1 MGNISVTTPWKATI
15 SGGAIGNRKHLKV
28 LVTALVLLLSTPMAH
43 YVHGQTTIVI
53 KADDQFQFAERY
65 FEKGE
70 YYRAIGEYERFIHFF
85 PQDPRVALA
94 HYRIGL
100 SYLKGEQFTQAVQSF
115 HALIE
120 KHGDAD
126 LATQAYFNLS
136 EAYIALKQFGNALA
150 ALDSLIRQCSDTDVK
165 DRAYYKQGWIYLEMD
180 EWEKAQASFNKISPK
195 NRDTYRLK
203 QLSEDISK
211 REFLKIK
218 NPATAGSLAVIPGA
232 GHLYCKRY
240 RDALVAFL
248 LNGAMI
254 YAAYE
259 AFDHDNEGLGGLIT
273 FFEIGLYA
281 GNIYSAVNS
290 AHKYNRKQKKDF
302 FQYLKDRSML
312 QAAAIRLDE
321 GQAFTLSY
329 KITF

>member
-1 MGNISVTTPWKATI
+1 M
-15 SGGAIGNRKHLKV
+15 GNRKHLKV
-28 LVTALVLLLSTPMAH
+28 LVSALVLLLSTPMAH
-43 YVHGQTTIVI
+43 CVHGQTTIVI

-65 FEKGE
+65 FEKEE
-70 YYRAIGEYERFIHFF
+70 YYRAVGEYERFIYFF

-94 HYRIGL
+94 RYKIGL
-100 SYLKGEQFTQAVQSF
+100 SYLKGERFTQAVQSF

-120 KHGDAD
+120 KHGDTE
-126 LATQAYFNLS
+126 LAMNAYFNLS
-136 EAYIALKQFGNALA
+136 EAYIMLKQFGNALA
-150 ALDSLIRQCSDTDVK
+150 ALEGLIKQCSDLDVK

-180 EWEKAQASFNKISPK
+180 EWENAQASFDKISPK

-211 REFLKIK
+211 REFLEIK
-218 NPATAGSLAVIPGA
+218 NPATAGWLAVMPGA
-232 GHLYCKRY
+232 GHLYCERY
-240 RDALVAFL
+240 RDALIAFL
-248 LNGAMI
+248 LNGAMM

-290 AHKYNRKQKKDF
+290 AHKYNRKQKNDF
-302 FQYLKDRSML
+302 FQYLKDHSML
-312 QAAAIRLDE
+312 QASAIRLDE
-321 GQAFTLSY
+321 GQALALSY

>member
-1 MGNISVTTPWKATI
+1 VA
-15 SGGAIGNRKHLKV
+15 NRKHLKV
-28 LVTALVLLLSTPMAH
+28 LVSALVLFLSAPVAH
-43 YVHGQTTIVI
+43 CVRGQTSVVI

-70 YYRAIGEYERFIHFF
+70 YYRAIGEYERFIYFF

-94 HYRIGL
+94 RYKIGL
-100 SYLKGEQFTQAVQSF
+100 SYLKGERFMQAVQSF

-120 KHGDAD
+120 KHGGTE
-126 LATQAYFNLS
+126 LAIESYFNLS
-136 EAYIALKQFGNALA
+136 EAYIKLKQFGNALA
-150 ALDSLIRQCSDTDVK
+150 ALDSLISQCSEADVDVK
-165 DRAYYKQGWIYLEMD
+165 DRAYYKRGWIYLEID
-180 EWEKAQASFNKISPK
+180 EWEKARASFNKISPK
-195 NRDTYRLK
+195 NRTAYRIK
-203 QLSEDISK
+203 QLSEDINK

-218 NPATAGSLAVIPGA
+218 NPATAGLLAVIPGA
-232 GHLYCKRY
+232 GHLYCERY
-240 RDALVAFL
+240 RNALIAFL

-254 YAAYE
+254 YAGYE
-259 AFDHDNEGLGGLIT
+259 AFDHGNEGLGGLIA

-302 FQYLKDRSML
+302 FQYLKDRSVL
-312 QAAAIRLDE
+312 QASTVRLNNA
-321 GQAFTLSY
+321 QAWTLSY

>member
-1 MGNISVTTPWKATI
+1 MGN
-15 SGGAIGNRKHLKV
+15 RRHLKV
-28 LVTALVLLLSTPMAH
+28 LVSALVLLLSTPMAH
-43 YVHGQTTIVI
+43 CVHGQTTIVI

-65 FEKGE
+65 FEEGE
-70 YYRAIGEYERFIHFF
+70 YYRAVGEYERFIYFF

-94 HYRIGL
+94 RYKIGL
-100 SYLKGEQFTQAVQSF
+100 SYLKGERFTQAVQSF

-120 KHGDAD
+120 KHGDTE
-126 LATQAYFNLS
+126 LAMNAYFNLS
-136 EAYIALKQFGNALA
+136 EAYIMLKQFGNALA
-150 ALDSLIRQCSDTDVK
+150 ALESLIKQSSDLDVK
-165 DRAYYKQGWIYLEMD
+165 DRAYYKQGWIYLETD
-180 EWEKAQASFNKISPK
+180 EWEKAQASFDKISPK

-203 QLSEDISK
+203 QLSQDISK

-218 NPATAGSLAVIPGA
+218 NPAAAGWLAVIPGA
-232 GHLYCKRY
+232 GHLYCDRY
-240 RDALVAFL
+240 RDALIAFL

-259 AFDHDNEGLGGLIT
+259 AFDQDNEGLGGLIT

-290 AHKYNRKQKKDF
+290 AHKYNRKQKNDF
-302 FQYLKDRSML
+302 FQYLKDHSML
-312 QAAAIRLDE
+312 QASAIRLDE
-321 GQAFTLSY
+321 GQALALSY

>member
-1 MGNISVTTPWKATI
+1 M
-15 SGGAIGNRKHLKV
+15 GNRKHLKV
-28 LVTALVLLLSTPMAH
+28 LVSALVLLLSTFVAH
-43 YVHGQTTIVI
+43 CVHGQTTIVI

-70 YYRAIGEYERFIHFF
+70 YYRAIGEYERFIYFF
-85 PQDPRVALA
+85 PQDPRGALA
-94 HYRIGL
+94 RYKIGL
-100 SYLKGEQFTQAVQSF
+100 SYLKGEQFTEAVQSF

-120 KHGDAD
+120 KHGDTE
-126 LATQAYFNLS
+126 LAIKSYFNLS
-136 EAYIALKQFGNALA
+136 EAYIVLKQFGNALA
-150 ALDSLIRQCSDTDVK
+150 ALESLIKQCSDTDVK
-165 DRAYYKQGWIYLEMD
+165 DRAYYKQGWIYLETD
-180 EWEKAQASFNKISPK
+180 EWEKAQASFDKISPK

-211 REFLKIK
+211 REFLEIK
-218 NPATAGSLAVIPGA
+218 NPATAGWLAVIPGA
-232 GHLYCKRY
+232 GHLYCERY
-240 RDALVAFL
+240 RDALIAFL

-259 AFDHDNEGLGGLIT
+259 AFDHGNEGLGGLIT

-290 AHKYNRKQKKDF
+290 AHKYNRKQKNDF
-302 FQYLKDRSML
+302 FQYLKDHSML
-312 QAAAIRLDE
+312 QASAIRLDE
-321 GQAFTLSY
+321 GQALALSY

>member
-1 MGNISVTTPWKATI
+1 MGN
-15 SGGAIGNRKHLKV
+15 RRHLKV
-28 LVTALVLLLSTPMAH
+28 LVSALVLLLSTPMAH
-43 YVHGQTTIVI
+43 CVHGQTTIVI

-65 FEKGE
+65 FEEGE
-70 YYRAIGEYERFIHFF
+70 YYRAVGEYERFIYFF

-94 HYRIGL
+94 RYKIGL
-100 SYLKGEQFTQAVQSF
+100 SYLKGERFTQAVQSF

-120 KHGDAD
+120 KHGDTE
-126 LATQAYFNLS
+126 LAMNAYFNLS
-136 EAYIALKQFGNALA
+136 EAYIMLKQFGNALA
-150 ALDSLIRQCSDTDVK
+150 ALESLIKQSSDLDVK
-165 DRAYYKQGWIYLEMD
+165 DRAYYKQGWIYLETD
-180 EWEKAQASFNKISPK
+180 EWEKAQASFDKISPK

-203 QLSEDISK
+203 QLSQDISK

-218 NPATAGSLAVIPGA
+218 NPAAAGWLAVIPGA
-232 GHLYCKRY
+232 GHLYCDRY
-240 RDALVAFL
+240 RDALIAFL

-290 AHKYNRKQKKDF
+290 AHKYNRKQKNDF
-302 FQYLKDRSML
+302 FQYLKDHSML
-312 QAAAIRLDE
+312 QASAIRLDE
-321 GQAFTLSY
+321 GQALALSY